1 MSERT
6 EMKKEMQEASK
17 NILAIKIKE
26 LIDQYELLFKD
37 PQIVSIEIQ
46 RTELKG
52 FGDSNTFTGNVTVHF
67 IEKTSFLVNNE
78 KD

>member
-37 PQIVSIEIQ
+37 PKIVSIEIQ

-52 FGDSNTFTGNVTVHF
+52 FGDSNTFTVF
-67 IEKTSFLVNNE
+67 KKNN
-78 KD
+78 